1 MFSVEDLLIS
11 HGYQPPKKSSKDKP
25 PSSDENTYTS
35 CPCEVREDKS
45 DHGTV
50 NGYETDSGACSTS
63 RQTRVEGYFSDS
75 EGSARRQAGVSYCA
89 DVQNLPTFAGKEAGL
104 NSGPPLLCSS
114 RPKSGKDVTYWR
126 RRGQDFSVLLDYT
139 NRGDSDYK
147 GNNVTKTQNIPK
159 AEQRG
164 KSSQDAQLKKTQHK
178 TEVSRINEQKGWMAE
193 GQSVT
198 VREMCEDKWRTP
210 VDRKCQSL
218 GTEEWKSS
226 LGRQLSDGDGNKL
239 RHGVFPH
246 KVGDEVFK
254 SEGMQHIKKGKS
266 QSLPR
271 DIPESNGKEFQT
283 GLHYVDMSGFD
294 RNRLENQCLQD
305 HLVLQDSSSYCNPK
319 TSSKW
324 TENFRQSAQFA
335 QLPKAKFSRP
345 LKPPSYELYQQ
356 IRRSSEMI
364 PSLHVHGEN
373 DGQESYFAKDSEASA
388 GHNFCPQALASSSLE
403 PPVYVP
409 PPSYKAP
416 PQLKASQ
423 KCFDKVPTCN
433 NTCQPYPATET
444 LIDQA
449 HWCLEN
455 QESNHAHQKQMPDDN
470 GLKHHLLQAKNEND
484 HVGKDVP
491 HKRESCSSSH
501 NGYTDDQKAFVK
513 YIPFNDPRIRHITLV
528 QSEKQYGE
536 ADNKYE
542 QWNAQDHVT
551 DGNKTFGPSDRRSAF
566 SVPSGPS
573 YSTQAGVRPIVDP
586 TTSNRWLV
594 ASKPEG
600 ENGTKSD
607 HCCKPYVENQC
618 DSSLKYSSRV
628 LSTTNHPAGFPH
640 SNANSKAEQH
650 VNQGTFETIT
660 QVKKW
665 EPDSQCFEV
674 QEKKRPKRRMTETIF
689 CLVSVPVKTFEGGS
703 NEDVLNNDMRTGN
716 VERVMNDSTGNL
728 TEQSFLS
735 MSSSD
740 LELQALTG
748 NMMSENG
755 LKRPQPWNEVNNRHA
770 VGYNFNQHR
779 ELRASGSW
787 PGDQYRDQ
795 ETQTS
800 FIKGPRTT
808 RSFSG
813 AIKKV
818 ATGNQIQSQN
828 YSEPESIVLMKG
840 DKRSADITAISVQK
854 RKLSNCSINGQT
866 SLYPSTNS
874 AFSRTAST
882 QYQVSH
888 INSHQSQLNGASK
901 SPREKG
907 RDVSAEVRVEESRVC
922 PQISS
927 NNGKETVGFG
937 QFLLKPVNRRPWD
950 AISELE
956 SFNKEIQEQED
967 RNIQALHKENE
978 DGELTAIQ
986 SINSD
991 KDFSNSQMM
1000 SCQKPE
1006 LCVPEKSFA
1015 KMTKAKEKLDSGS
1028 NKSCPDYTN
1037 IIPEVQNLS
1046 KISTGNNKQSSQSSN
1061 LVHKPSNKRTTDTK
1075 SSTIINVFTT
1085 KNAQFTKLNNEK
1097 NVEDTKS
1104 KRKCININGVRKPMY
1119 HLSETKTE
1127 STNNEE
1133 TLVRTMAL
1141 GKKTVPTLET
1151 ECDGSIGKMLSQ
1163 LDKDQGYSET
1173 DLSSLRCH
1181 KSTKPNVDN
1190 LNDLFEQQMAEGI
1203 SKNESLEERAA
1214 RILGIDVAVEALISP
1229 GTKMLHQDTGE
1240 NETNSSAEEELGITC
1255 DHFIA
1260 NRKNSSEELPGHV
1273 KEKPLAVNK
1282 QSEWKHSPLY
1292 GIGTWIPNGSNVL
1305 QNKLS
1310 KHPTESNKELQLG
1323 KRAIIN
1329 EIFHGP
1335 FKEFYN
1341 WADNNCCFSTERKNA
1356 SVPGIERKG
1365 RNTSE
1370 MIEALQGKLASSPS
1384 RTALERLARM
1394 KEVDSV
1400 SRIRRL
1406 SIKSADSGDEL
1417 DEENCST
1424 ERGEKEGVYTSA
1436 RREDTCITR
1445 KRVISLD
1452 QDLESLVSSITADAE
1467 NKETGDV
1474 YDPSKVETV

>member
-11 HGYQPPKKSSKDKP
+11 HGYQPAKKSSKDKP
-25 PSSDENTYTS
+25 PSANENTYTS
-35 CPCEVREDKS
+35 CRCEVRENQS
-45 DHGTV
+45 GHGAV
-50 NGYETDSGACSTS
+50 NGYETGTRAYSPS
-63 RQTRVEGYFSDS
+63 RQAQVEGYFSDS
-75 EGSARRQAGVSYCA
+75 EGGERTARRQVGVSYCT
-89 DVQNLPTFAGKEAGL
+89 DLPTFAVKEAGL

-147 GNNVTKTQNIPK
+147 GTNVTKTQNIPK

-164 KSSQDAQLKKTQHK
+164 KSSPDAQLKNTQPK
-178 TEVSRINEQKGWMAE
+178 TEVSGIIEQKGWKTE
-193 GQSVT
+193 GQRET
-198 VREMCEDKWRTP
+198 GREMCEDKWRTP

-226 LGRQLSDGDGNKL
+226 LGRQLSDDDGNKL
-239 RHGVFPH
+239 RQGALPH
-246 KVGDEVFK
+246 MVGDEVLK
-254 SEGMQHIKKGKS
+254 REGMQYKKKGKS

-271 DIPESNGKEFQT
+271 VIPESNGKEFHT
-283 GLHYVDMSGFD
+283 DLHYVDMSGFD
-294 RNRLENQCLQD
+294 RNRLENQCLKD
-305 HLVLQDSSSYCNPK
+305 HLVMQDSSSYCNPS

-324 TENFRQSAQFA
+324 TENFRQSAQCA

-373 DGQESYFAKDSEASA
+373 DGQVTYFAKDSEAGA
-388 GHNFCPQALASSSLE
+388 DHNCYSQALASSSLE

-416 PQLKASQ
+416 PQQKVGQ

-433 NTCQPYPATET
+433 NTCQPHQSTET

-449 HWCLEN
+449 HWCSEN
-455 QESNHAHQKQMPDDN
+455 QENNHAHQKHMADDN
-470 GLKHHLLQAKNEND
+470 GSKQHLRQAKNVND
-484 HVGKDVP
+484 DMGKDVP
-491 HKRESCSSSH
+491 HSRESYSSSH

-513 YIPFNDPRIRHITLV
+513 YIPFNDPRIRHITIV
-528 QSEKQYGE
+528 QTEKQYGD

-542 QWNAQDHVT
+542 QWNAKDHVT

-566 SVPSGPS
+566 AVPSES
-573 YSTQAGVRPIVDP
+573 YYSTQAGLRPIADP
-586 TTSNRWLV
+586 PTSNRWLV
-594 ASKPEG
+594 ASKPESD
-600 ENGTKSD
+600 NGTKSD
-607 HCCKPYVENQC
+607 HCCKPYVDNQR
-618 DSSLKYSSRV
+618 DSSLKYNTRV
-628 LSTTNHPAGFPH
+628 LATTNHPASFQH
-640 SNANSKAEQH
+640 STASSKAELH
-650 VNQGTFETIT
+650 TNPGTAETIT
-660 QVKKW
+660 QLKKW
-665 EPDSQCFEV
+665 EADSRCFEV

-703 NEDVLNNDMRTGN
+703 NQDALNNNMRNGN

-755 LKRPQPWNEVNNRHA
+755 LKRPEPWNDLSHTHA
-770 VGYNFNQHR
+770 VGYHFNQHR

-800 FIKGPRTT
+800 FIKGPRTA
-808 RSFSG
+808 RSFTG
-813 AIKKV
+813 AIKKI

-828 YSEPESIVLMKG
+828 HSEPELMKG
-840 DKRSADITAISVQK
+840 AKRSADATGINDQK
-854 RKLSNCSINGQT
+854 RNLNNYSINGQT

-874 AFSRTAST
+874 AFSRTSSA
-882 QYQVSH
+882 QYQASH
-888 INSHQSQLNGASK
+888 INLHQSQLDGASK
-901 SPREKG
+901 RPHEKG
-907 RDVSAEVRVEESRVC
+907 RDVNVEERVEESRVC
-922 PQISS
+922 PQTLS
-927 NNGKETVGFG
+927 NKEAVGFG

-967 RNIQALHKENE
+967 RNLQALHKENE

-991 KDFSNSQMM
+991 KDISNIQMM

-1006 LCVPEKSFA
+1006 LCVPENPSA
-1015 KMTKAKEKLDSGS
+1015 KITKPKEQVDRGS

-1037 IIPEVQNLS
+1037 ITPEVQNLFKAS
-1046 KISTGNNKQSSQSSN
+1046 VDNNKLSSQLSN
-1061 LVHKPSNKRTTDTK
+1061 LLHKPIHKGTTNTE
-1075 SSTIINVFTT
+1075 SSRMRNVFTK

-1097 NVEDTKS
+1097 NVEDTHS
-1104 KRKCININGVRKPMY
+1104 KRQCININGVRKSM
-1119 HLSETKTE
+1119 HQLSETKAE
-1127 STNNEE
+1127 STNDGDSPIR
-1133 TLVRTMAL
+1133 VVAL
-1141 GKKTVPTLET
+1141 GKKTVPIPET
-1151 ECDGSIGKMLSQ
+1151 DCDGSIRNMLSQ
-1163 LDKDQGYSET
+1163 RDNDQGCSET
-1173 DLSSLRCH
+1173 DLSSVSCH
-1181 KSTKPNVDN
+1181 ESTKPNIDN
-1190 LNDLFEQQMAEGI
+1190 MNDLYEQKTAEGI
-1203 SKNESLEERAA
+1203 SKNESFEERAA
-1214 RILGIDVAVEALISP
+1214 RILGIDVAAEALISP
-1229 GTKMLHQDTGE
+1229 GKKIMLQDTGE
-1240 NETNSSAEEELGITC
+1240 SETKSSAEVELGYTY

-1260 NRKNSSEELPGHV
+1260 NRKYASEELLGHV
-1273 KEKPLAVNK
+1273 NEKPFDINI
-1282 QSEWKHSPLY
+1282 QSEWQHSPLY
-1292 GIGTWIPNGSNVL
+1292 GTGTWIPNGNNVL
-1305 QNKLS
+1305 QNKLP
-1310 KHPTESNKELQLG
+1310 KHATESYKELQLG

-1329 EIFHGP
+1329 EFFHGP

-1341 WADNNCCFSTERKNA
+1341 WADKNCCFSTERKNA
-1356 SVPGIERKG
+1356 SVPGTDRKG
-1365 RNTSE
+1365 RNTCE
-1370 MIEALQGKLASSPS
+1370 MIEALQGKLAATPS

-1417 DEENCST
+1417 DEEKCST
-1424 ERGEKEGVYTSA
+1424 ERGEKEAAYTSA
-1436 RREDTCITR
+1436 RREDTCTTR
-1445 KRVISLD
+1445 KRIISLD
-1452 QDLESLVSSITADAE
+1452 QDLESYVSSITADVE
-1467 NKETGDV
+1467 NKEIGDA